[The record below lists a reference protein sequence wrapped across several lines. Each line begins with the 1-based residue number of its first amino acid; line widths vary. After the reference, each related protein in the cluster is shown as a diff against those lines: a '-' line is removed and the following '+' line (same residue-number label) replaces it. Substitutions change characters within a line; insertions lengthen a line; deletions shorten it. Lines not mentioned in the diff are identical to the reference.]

1 VGADGEPVL
10 INLEELSELIDAGAE
25 LSVKMERLAEAQ
37 KLQVRG
43 GTCCCLGRVC
53 VSYNTSSMSLIVT

>member
-1 VGADGEPVL
+1 L

-37 KLQVRG
+37 KLQVSRA
-43 GTCCCLGRVC
+43 GTCCCLKMWC
-53 VSYNTSSMSLIVT
+53 VPLPA